1 VIPENQKRHEAKSM
15 AYTVKQLAVMSGVI
29 VRTGLP
35 ALNRGHK
42 FVRKLAQGI
51 VQSSDTCAR

>member
-1 VIPENQKRHEAKSM
+1 M